1 MADLIAFDLVSPE
14 RLLLSEEAE
23 MVTVPGSEGEFGVLA
38 GHAPVISTLRPG
50 VIDVQGGSEV
60 SGRFFVLGGFVEV
73 NPLKIT
79 VLAEEAI
86 PMEQVNSEVLD
97 QRIRNAEEDIL
108 QAKTEADRAKAV
120 EFLDNLKLMRA
131 SL

>member
-14 RLLLSEEAE
+14 RLLLSEQAE
-23 MVTVPGSEGEFGVLA
+23 MVTVPGTEGDFGALA

-50 VIDVQGGSEV
+50 VVDVRGGTEI

-86 PMEQVNSEVLD
+86 PMEQVDAGVLD
-97 QRIRNAEEDIL
+97 QRIRNAEEDIHL
-108 QAKTEADRAKAV
+108 AKTDADRAKAV